1 MHFMPCAALA
11 LVYTLITLTF
21 LWQSLPGGSITGL
34 TIGKYLH
41 RQLQMEV
48 HGKQRLVSG
57 DQFAKCDFRG
67 VCVHLQIFLQMRY
80 NGAIYEPWTRKVP
93 NR

>member
-67 VCVHLQIFLQMRY
+67 GLRTFANFSSDEIQWCNL
-80 NGAIYEPWTRKVP
+80 
-93 NR
+93 